1 MTKTATMYELSSCPL
16 RKEDWESVGYLEDFF
31 FPLRRPWLIK
41 AVQSIE
47 DAEDYDFELRNME
60 INNLRKELPEGYDL
74 RVEFRTTRII
84 VYDPELYWKDVMA
97 KLDSLAKEAAEIDPV
112 NGDWEPQS
120 WWVNFV
126 DAATGTMIYFRD
138 IEMVMTLNEFLL
150 YMIRQKGR
158 IPVLYIGGIFDIG
171 DE

>member
-1 MTKTATMYELSSCPL
+1 MT
-16 RKEDWESVGYLEDFF
+16 
-31 FPLRRPWLIK
+31 
-41 AVQSIE
+41 
-47 DAEDYDFELRNME
+47 
-60 INNLRKELPEGYDL
+60 
-74 RVEFRTTRII
+74 
-84 VYDPELYWKDVMA
+84 

-112 NGDWEPQS
+112 NGGWDPQS

-150 YMIRQKGR
+150 YMIRQKGE

>member
-1 MTKTATMYELSSCPL
+1 
-16 RKEDWESVGYLEDFF
+16 
-31 FPLRRPWLIK
+31 
-41 AVQSIE
+41 
-47 DAEDYDFELRNME
+47 ME
-60 INNLRKELPEGYDL
+60 INNIRKELPEGYDL
-74 RVEFRTTRII
+74 RVESRTTRII
-84 VYDPELYWKDVMA
+84 VYDPEHYWKDVMA

-120 WWVNFV
+120 WWVNSV